1 MMRMKTAKTTGLS
14 QMNGGSAGG
23 GAGGEWEVRP
33 GGMLVQKRSPDSDRT
48 SIPPPTIR
56 VKVKYGSTHHEI
68 NISSQATFDGSLGF
82 VTVVAVQNLDVH
94 RELKKMLSGPT
105 GLHHQDQ
112 KLIYKDKERDSKA
125 FLDISGVKDKSKMV
139 LVEDPISQEK
149 RFLEMRKNA
158 KMEKASKSISE
169 ISFEVDRLAG
179 QVSALESVITKGGKV
194 AEKTVLNLIELL
206 MNQLLKLDGIMVDGD
221 VKLQRKMQV
230 KRVQRCVETLDM
242 LKIKNSMANEN
253 GEQIKNPMP
262 NGNGNHAPT
271 QHKHHKHSNGQK
283 LAPIQERQPRYTNG
297 HSLIPIQEEQPRHS
311 FDNLPIHKQEQP
323 PRHSASGAVVV
334 TTQWETFDSTPALV
348 PVPSTSTSTPATNNP
363 ADHQPKFPWDFF
375 N

>member
-68 NISSQATFDGSLGF
+68 NISSQATFG
-82 VTVVAVQNLDVH
+82 
-94 RELKKMLSGPT
+94 ELKKMLSGPT

-149 RFLEMRKNA
+149 RFLELRKNA

-179 QVSALESVITKGGKV
+179 QVSALESVITRGGKV

-230 KRVQRCVETLDM
+230 KRVQRYVETLDM

-271 QHKHHKHSNGQK
+271 QQQHHKHSNGQK

-297 HSLIPIQEEQPRHS
+297 HSLIPIEEEQPRHS
-311 FDNLPIHKQEQP
+311 FDNLPIHQQEQP

-363 ADHQPKFPWDFF
+363 AHHQPKFPWDFF